1 MKLFGIILFALAT
14 ITTASIAHARH
25 NRISLRNKLPTNNR
39 RGHPNTI
46 AGNMAGAAPL
56 RRKARDMQLGGGAVE
71 SDWIEFYADPFYP
84 YFEQYASAHLGF
96 PATIVDKEFQ
106 DFVLD
111 MTSDDWYMF
120 FLTLGTQVNQ
130 WVGGNVEIIDTMSD
144 AEFDAM
150 SNSIKF

>member
-1 MKLFGIILFALAT
+1 MHF
-14 ITTASIAHARH
+14 
-25 NRISLRNKLPTNNR
+25 
-39 RGHPNTI
+39 
-46 AGNMAGAAPL
+46 
-56 RRKARDMQLGGGAVE
+56 GGGAVE